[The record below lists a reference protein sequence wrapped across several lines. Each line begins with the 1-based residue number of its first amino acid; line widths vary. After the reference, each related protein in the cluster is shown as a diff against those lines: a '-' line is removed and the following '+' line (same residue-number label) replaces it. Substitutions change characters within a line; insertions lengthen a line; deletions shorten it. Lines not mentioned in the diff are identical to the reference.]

1 MDLYYIRI
9 LYYLPY
15 LGAIPAMETT
25 RLTRKGQVVIPK
37 AIRDRL
43 KVMPGTE
50 LSVTLEGGRIV
61 LNPVRAKSQR
71 LSAWPGFGRD
81 VPALSDAQAFAPADL
96 QDAP

>member
-1 MDLYYIRI
+1 
-9 LYYLPY
+9 
-15 LGAIPAMETT
+15 METT

-61 LNPVRAKSQR
+61 LNPVRAKPQR

-81 VPALSDAQAFAPADL
+81 VPALSDAQAFAPVDL